1 MTAASDPKARVTYG
15 QLANGQ
21 KIVRKLDGKA
31 AVKAVSEFRV
41 MGKPAKRLDARAK
54 VTGKAQYAGD
64 VRLPGMLYAK
74 VLRPPAHGAT
84 LKSVDTSAAAR
95 APGPRRR
102 ERGRSR
108 RRARAPIPRPR
119 RRASRS

>member
-41 MGKPAKRLDARAK
+41 MGKPAKRRDARAK
-54 VTGKAQYAGD
+54 VTGKALYAGD

-84 LKSVDTSAAAR
+84 LKSVDTAAAAR
-95 APGPRRR
+95 VPGPSSSTRAVSSPC
-102 ERGRSR
+102 SR
-108 RRARAPIPRPR
+108 PTPRPR